1 MVEKCFLWTYTEKVS
16 AYVHKLLGIWQAE
29 CDCGH
34 IEKNWRDMSILM
46 SVAAKWYKQSSE
58 KANKV
63 IDETTKKGEAAGSKV
78 GSAFGNIEKTV
89 VAT

>member
-1 MVEKCFLWTYTEKVS
+1 MEKCFLWTYTEKVS

-34 IEKNWRDMSILM
+34 IEKNWCDMSILM

-63 IDETTKKGEAAGSKV
+63 ITGQNLHIVFSNFRSNITSEKK
-78 GSAFGNIEKTV
+78 
-89 VAT
+89 